1 MTTVQATGTDVRASV
16 LAALN
21 VNRDQAAE
29 AKGGLENRFLTLLVT
44 QLRNQDPLNPMD
56 NAQMTTQLAQ
66 ISTVDGIER
75 LNATLQALMESSND
89 SEAVQAADLVGRGV
103 LVPGSGLRMV
113 EGKAVGGVELAEPAD
128 QVKVTV
134 LDANGLALRTL
145 NLGPQ
150 DAGTVSFRWDGKTD
164 SGTQAVDGAYRI
176 AVEALRGDAKVSATA
191 LELGV
196 VSSVTRTSQGASLNL
211 GTLGA
216 FKLADIRQII

>member
-1 MTTVQATGTDVRASV
+1 MATVQATGTDVRASI

-21 VNRDQAAE
+21 VNRDQAADE
-29 AKGGLENRFLTLLVT
+29 KGGLENRFLTLLVT

-89 SEAVQAADLVGRGV
+89 SEAVQAAELVGRGV
-103 LVPGSGLRMV
+103 LVPGSGLRMLQ
-113 EGKAVGGVELAEPAD
+113 GTAVGGVELAEPAD
-128 QVKVTV
+128 QVKVTIQ
-134 LDANGLALRTL
+134 DANGIALRTL

-150 DAGTVSFRWDGKTD
+150 DAGTVSFKWDGKAD
-164 SGTQAVDGAYRI
+164 NGTPAVDGAYRI
-176 AVEALRGDAKVSATA
+176 AVEAVRGDAKVSATA

-196 VSSVTRTSQGASLNL
+196 VSSVTRTSQGARLNL